1 MGCEKNA
8 LISIDKYGI
17 KSVRLCVNELRDY
30 NRFCWYDPPLTQMP
44 DNFSVVVCDGPPGET
59 PGGRYGLLPVMQNT
73 LASGCVILLDDAG
86 RPQEREAL
94 DRWAQ
99 EAGTVYEIKGS
110 KKPYAKMVM
119 P

>member
-1 MGCEKNA
+1 
-8 LISIDKYGI
+8 
-17 KSVRLCVNELRDY
+17 
-30 NRFCWYDPPLTQMP
+30 
-44 DNFSVVVCDGPPGET
+44 
-59 PGGRYGLLPVMQNT
+59 MQKK

-86 RPQEREAL
+86 RPQESEAL
-94 DRWAQ
+94 GRWAQ